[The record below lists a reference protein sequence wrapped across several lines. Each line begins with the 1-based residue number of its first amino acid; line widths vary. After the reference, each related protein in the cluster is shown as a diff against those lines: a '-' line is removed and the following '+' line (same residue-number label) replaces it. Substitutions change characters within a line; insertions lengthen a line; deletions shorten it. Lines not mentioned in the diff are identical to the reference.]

1 MTASIMDSNLFD
13 YPPTVEILKQLVQGN
28 LKQNLS
34 KALRLWV
41 ILQSLY
47 GDEALELEDS
57 FTYQEW
63 GEKFFLEFPKYH
75 GNDILP
81 PPHHSNCAC
90 QKTLQDWLLDSRY
103 SIDIAQWKKDFLNN
117 HISTTEPALAELL
130 LKGTG
135 SKNKKDSSPARLLA
149 VSRRN
154 LQYDFQRLCE
164 QGWLTLNPESS
175 RGIFTTTSKSSTRYQ
190 KVDSLPI
197 LNHHSSLKVTNPAM
211 DIEQMINN
219 DLVEFFQDFGQQ
231 IQGQQ
236 RFFLDIDYIIHRKL
250 SVKIEEFRE
259 ILKKVW
265 QQSPIPPCYLNYF
278 SARQYQDKDSS
289 KTYLVFPVCL
299 YYSQRV
305 PYLFAFGETPERHL
319 GFDWYD
325 FRLDRIQQLTP
336 ISWDNEAILSY
347 LDSFVKQ
354 KKAHNAFEQDLL
366 YSSTSKTLVSLRD
379 YLEKKC
385 QTLSPENIHALK
397 QEAWGF
403 DFFRPIE
410 VMILRFD
417 SYFHARYIE
426 GTERDKFFTK
436 IPFSHVKSLINLA
449 YQNNPKSQEL
459 IQDIQRR
466 KQDIYCRVNYR
477 IGDYNVIMRLRAWGP
492 MVEVLSPPALR
503 EQMAEESLKTA
514 NLYRRSFT
522 Y

>member
-1 MTASIMDSNLFD
+1 MDSNLFD
-13 YPPTVEILKQLVQGN
+13 YPPTVGILKQLVQGN

-41 ILQSLY
+41 VLQSIY
-47 GDEALELEDS
+47 GDEALELEDT

-63 GEKFFLEFPKYH
+63 GEKFFLEFPRYH
-75 GNDILP
+75 SNDTLP
-81 PPHHSNCAC
+81 PQHHSNCAC

-103 SIDIAQWKKDFLNN
+103 SINIAQWRKDFLTN
-117 HISTTEPALAELL
+117 HISITETALMELL

-135 SKNKKDSSPARLLA
+135 SKGKKDLSPARLFA

-164 QGWLTLNPESS
+164 QGWLRLNPEDS
-175 RGIFTTTSKSSTRYQ
+175 RVKLSTISKSSTRYQ
-190 KVDSLPI
+190 KVDLLPI
-197 LNHHSSLKVTNPAM
+197 LNHDYSLEATNRTM
-211 DIEQMINN
+211 DIEQIINN
-219 DLVEFFQDFGQQ
+219 DLVEFFQDFGQK
-231 IQGQQ
+231 IQGKQ

-250 SVKIEEFRE
+250 SMKIDEFRE

-265 QQSPIPPCYLNYF
+265 QQNPIPPCHLNYF

-305 PYLFAFGETPERHL
+305 PYLFAFGETPERPL
-319 GFDWYD
+319 GFNWYD

-336 ISWDNEAILSY
+336 ILWDNEAILSY
-347 LDSFVKQ
+347 LDSFIKQ
-354 KKAHNAFEQDLL
+354 KKAYNSFEQDLL
-366 YSSTSKTLVSLRD
+366 NSSTSKTLISLRD
-379 YLEKKC
+379 YLEHKC
-385 QTLSPENIHALK
+385 QTLSPEMIHNLK

-417 SYFHARYIE
+417 PYFHARYIE
-426 GTERDKFFTK
+426 GTERDRFFTK
-436 IPFSHVKSLINLA
+436 IPFNYVLNLVRSV
-449 YQNNPKSQEL
+449 YQNSSQGRQL
-459 IQDIQRR
+459 IQDIQQR

-492 MVEVLSPPALR
+492 MVEVLLPSALR
-503 EQMAEESLKTA
+503 EQMAADSLKTA
-514 NLYRRSFT
+514 NLYRQSLT